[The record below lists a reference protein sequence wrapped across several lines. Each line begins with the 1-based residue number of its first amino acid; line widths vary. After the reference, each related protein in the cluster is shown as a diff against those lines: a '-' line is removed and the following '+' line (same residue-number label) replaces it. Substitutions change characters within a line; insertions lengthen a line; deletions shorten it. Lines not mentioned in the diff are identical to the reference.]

1 MHRYSKRLEKEI
13 SSALKEEVRPINKI
27 SINHIQEKVE
37 QNKLEVKYKTSIE
50 INDNIRIEYPEEYP
64 FKQPK
69 AFINNEP
76 YSITLRSHS
85 PLLKK
90 YLKKV
95 GHDCLCCATIFCG
108 EWRVTYTINHF
119 LSELKNFNRI
129 KREVKYHMML
139 DEILKKY
146 PRIPIEEI
154 IPFLI

>member
-1 MHRYSKRLEKEI
+1 MHRYSRRLEKEI

-27 SINHIQEKVE
+27 SINYVQEKQQE
-37 QNKLEVKYKTSIE
+37 IKHNTSIE
-50 INDNIRIEYPEEYP
+50 INDNIRIEYPEDYP

-76 YSITLRSHS
+76 YSITLRSP
-85 PLLKK
+85 PLLNK

-95 GHDCLCCATIFCG
+95 GYDCLCCSTIFCG

-119 LSELKNFNRI
+119 LSELKSFNRI

-146 PRIPIEEI
+146 PRIPIDDI
-154 IPFLI
+154 FSFL